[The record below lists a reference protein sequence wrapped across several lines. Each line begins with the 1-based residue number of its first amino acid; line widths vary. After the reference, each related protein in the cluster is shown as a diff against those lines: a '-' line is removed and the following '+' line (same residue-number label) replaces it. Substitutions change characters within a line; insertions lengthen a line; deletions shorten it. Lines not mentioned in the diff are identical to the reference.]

1 MQRKRQVTS
10 ARQAAISPLVRVDRD
25 QGIEKN
31 LDAAPV
37 QNTMRDNVKYNVKNA
52 VLPLIGEVIAQA
64 LRSESASRLPTHHRP
79 PGRVRRQGHFLQPD
93 TLVSSTRFTIE
104 KTTRVMNA
112 RISRGRKTNSRACLL
127 YTSPS
132 PRD

>member
-52 VLPLIGEVIAQA
+52 VLPLIGEVTAQA

-93 TLVSSTRFTIE
+93 TLAQQHQVH
-104 KTTRVMNA
+104 
-112 RISRGRKTNSRACLL
+112 
-127 YTSPS
+127 Y
-132 PRD
+132 

>member
-64 LRSESASRLPTHHRP
+64 LRSESASRLPTYHRP
-79 PGRVRRQGHFLQPD
+79 PGRVRRQGHFLQSD
-93 TLVSSTRFTIE
+93 TL
-104 KTTRVMNA
+104 A
-112 RISRGRKTNSRACLL
+112 RQHQVH
-127 YTSPS
+127 Y
-132 PRD
+132 

>member
-52 VLPLIGEVIAQA
+52 VLPLIGEVIA
-64 LRSESASRLPTHHRP
+64 
-79 PGRVRRQGHFLQPD
+79 
-93 TLVSSTRFTIE
+93 
-104 KTTRVMNA
+104 
-112 RISRGRKTNSRACLL
+112 
-127 YTSPS
+127 
-132 PRD
+132 